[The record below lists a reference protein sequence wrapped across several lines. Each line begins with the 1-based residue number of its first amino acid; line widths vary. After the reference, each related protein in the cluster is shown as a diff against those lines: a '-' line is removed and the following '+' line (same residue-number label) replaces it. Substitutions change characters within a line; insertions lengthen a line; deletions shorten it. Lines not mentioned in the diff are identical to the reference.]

1 MIYLKNEINIINALS
16 IKYKIDRIFNLKD
29 NLKLILSRIE
39 NLNTNPFLELKNF
52 MYMFHRE

>member
-1 MIYLKNEINIINALS
+1 MIYLKNEINIINSLS
-16 IKYKIDRIFNLKD
+16 IKYKIDRIFNLED

-39 NLNTNPFLELKNF
+39 NLNNNPFLELKNF